1 MLPTLPYGD
10 GIRKETVRSFG
21 GYNHV
26 SAAGNGEIYD
36 MHNMTGD
43 ELPLLSPRG
52 PRYRVRQAGSGV
64 TGVFINDGIFYT
76 DAAGF
81 HAWDGDGE
89 FTSRSGVDTREKR
102 FGSLGKYVVILPDKK
117 YYDRSKKEL
126 GDIEAEAVRNCRF
139 VNGSYAG
146 VGAVGNTIQTTGSPF
161 PFCVGDAVTISGS
174 VIEENNKTAVIR
186 EMSDDKTSLRF
197 YENTFTNDETLRLL
211 TLRREMPDMDF
222 ICEHE
227 NRLWGCR
234 GSTIYCCRLGDIFNW
249 NVFDSLSTS
258 SYAADVGS
266 AGDFTGCFAYQGH
279 VLFFKEKYI
288 YRVYG
293 NKPSNFQV
301 VMSAQE
307 GVMKGSAGSLA
318 VAGEQLFYL
327 SNTGVMAYSGGAP
340 VNISAPLGLRSY
352 RDAVGGSDGAKYYI
366 SLRDEDGADALFIY
380 DTRHGLWFAEKDRQA
395 RGFGWNGAFT
405 FCDGAGDIW
414 CDRGEA
420 AELEGPVPSMVEFGD
435 FTYGGPN
442 RQGISKL
449 QLRMEV
455 DAGAKADISVMFDSS
470 GVWQPVRT
478 VRGDTAAGRK
488 GSHYLPVI
496 PRRCDH
502 FRVKIVCDGPWKL
515 HSLAQEVYTG
525 SEME

>member
-10 GIRKETVRSFG
+10 GIRKETLMAFG

-36 MHNMTGD
+36 MHHMTGD
-43 ELPLLSPRG
+43 ELPLLCSRR
-52 PRYRVRQAGSGV
+52 PRYRVRQAGPGITGV
-64 TGVFINDGIFYT
+64 TVNNGIFYT
-76 DAAGF
+76 NGTGF

-89 FTSRSGVDTREKR
+89 FTSCPGVDEREKR

-117 YYDRSKKEL
+117 YYDREAKEL
-126 GDIEAEAVRNCRF
+126 GDIEAEAVRSCRF
-139 VNGSYAG
+139 IDGSYAG
-146 VGAVGNTIQTTGSPF
+146 VSAKGNTIQTTGSPF
-161 PFCVGDAVTISGS
+161 PFRVGDAVTISGGS
-174 VIEENNKTAVIR
+174 EKSNNKTAVIR
-186 EMSDDKTSLRF
+186 EMSDDKMSLRF
-197 YENTFTNDETLRLL
+197 YENTFTNDSTMRLL

-222 ICEHE
+222 VCEHE

-234 GSTIYCCRLGDIFNW
+234 GSTIYCCKLGDIFNW
-249 NVFDSLSTS
+249 NVFDNISTS

-279 VLFFKEKYI
+279 VLFFKEKHI

-301 VMSAQE
+301 VMSAEE
-307 GVMKGSAGSLA
+307 GVMKGSDLSPA

-327 SNTGVMAYSGGAP
+327 SNAGVMAYSGGVP
-340 VNISAPLGLRSY
+340 VNISAPLGLRTY
-352 RDAVGGSDGAKYYI
+352 RDAVGGSDGTKYYI
-366 SLRDEDGADALFIY
+366 SMQDEDGESTLFIY
-380 DTRHGLWFAEKDRQA
+380 DTRHGLWFVEKDRPV
-395 RGFGWNGAFT
+395 RGFGWNGTFT

-414 CDRGEA
+414 CDRGEVS
-420 AELEGPVPSMVEFGD
+420 ETEGAVSSMVEFGD
-435 FTYGGPN
+435 FTYGGSN

-449 QLRMEV
+449 QIRMEV
-455 DAGAKADISVMFDSS
+455 DTGAKAEVSVMFDSS
-470 GVWQPVRT
+470 GIFEHVRT
-478 VRGDTAAGRK
+478 VRGDVTGGRK

-502 FRVKIVCDGPWKL
+502 FRVKIECDGPWKL

-525 SEME
+525 SEMF